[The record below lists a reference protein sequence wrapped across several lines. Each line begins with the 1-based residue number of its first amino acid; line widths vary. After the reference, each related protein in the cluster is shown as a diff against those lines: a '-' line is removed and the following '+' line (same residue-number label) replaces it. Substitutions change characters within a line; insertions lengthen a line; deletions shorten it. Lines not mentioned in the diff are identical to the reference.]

1 MKENKDLTII
11 GALRYL
17 STYYK
22 GMGFRFVLFYVGRLV
37 TMLEEIMVPIL
48 VGLLI
53 NLAVY
58 TGISNQNLFLQI
70 CLVLFGICILGC
82 LAYYMIY
89 EIYTDFWNAITERIR
104 EKAYGIVLH
113 MRAEELATANYG
125 DVAQQVQWQVTEC
138 VQLVVKNVIHNLNNI
153 FHIIICSFL
162 LFRMNVWVGVSA
174 MTLVPVSAY
183 ISWKEGGKVRNERK
197 KNQNK
202 YGEYINWIYEVT
214 GNYKHIRLMNAE
226 NRVKEKLIEHQNELI
241 ATDVKSSISTLLAQ
255 NVIKI
260 ADTIIQIILYAV
272 LAYLALNRGMKVGT
286 ITIAVSYYASLKSGT
301 MTLVEDYF
309 SIQNRLTI
317 IGRLQKLLERP
328 VEKDMP
334 QAKDIQF
341 SSCEIEFRNVTFG
354 YQGKEPILNNLSF
367 CLKSGEKLA
376 LVGESGC
383 GKSTIAYLIL
393 GFYQPN
399 SGEILLNGK
408 PISEY
413 TLDSIRKNVGVV
425 QQEVWLFE
433 GTVRENLLFGK
444 PDATDEELV
453 RACEAAGAYGFVSE
467 MEKGFETE
475 LGKHEREL
483 SGGQKQRLGIART
496 YLKKPSLML
505 FDEATSAL
513 DAQTEE
519 IVHRN
524 MGNMLEKHTALVIA
538 HRLSAVKMCDRVI
551 VLKNGKVVETG
562 TPEEMEKNSEEFRNL
577 FAINKVIS

>member
-1 MKENKDLTII
+1 
-11 GALRYL
+11 
-17 STYYK
+17 
-22 GMGFRFVLFYVGRLV
+22 
-37 TMLEEIMVPIL
+37 MVPIL

-58 TGISNQNLFLQI
+58 TGINNQNLFLQI

-341 SSCEIEFRNVTFG
+341 SSFEIKFRNVTFG

-524 MGNMLEKHTALVIA
+524 MGNMLEKHSALVIA
-538 HRLSAVKMCDRVI
+538 HRLSAVKMFVRFI

>member
-58 TGISNQNLFLQI
+58 TGINNQNLFLQI

-272 LAYLALNRGMKVGT
+272 LAYLDLNRGMKVGT

-341 SSCEIEFRNVTFG
+341 SSFEIKFRNVTFG

-524 MGNMLEKHTALVIA
+524 MGNMLEKHSALVIA

>member
-1 MKENKDLTII
+1 
-11 GALRYL
+11 
-17 STYYK
+17 
-22 GMGFRFVLFYVGRLV
+22 
-37 TMLEEIMVPIL
+37 
-48 VGLLI
+48 
-53 NLAVY
+53 
-58 TGISNQNLFLQI
+58 
-70 CLVLFGICILGC
+70 
-82 LAYYMIY
+82 
-89 EIYTDFWNAITERIR
+89 
-104 EKAYGIVLH
+104 

-341 SSCEIEFRNVTFG
+341 SSCEIKFRNVTFG

-413 TLDSIRKNVGVV
+413 TLDSIRKM
-425 QQEVWLFE
+425 
-433 GTVRENLLFGK
+433 
-444 PDATDEELV
+444 LV
-453 RACEAAGAYGFVSE
+453 
-467 MEKGFETE
+467 
-475 LGKHEREL
+475 
-483 SGGQKQRLGIART
+483 
-496 YLKKPSLML
+496 
-505 FDEATSAL
+505 
-513 DAQTEE
+513 
-519 IVHRN
+519 
-524 MGNMLEKHTALVIA
+524 
-538 HRLSAVKMCDRVI
+538 
-551 VLKNGKVVETG
+551 
-562 TPEEMEKNSEEFRNL
+562 
-577 FAINKVIS
+577 

>member
-58 TGISNQNLFLQI
+58 TGINNQNLFLQI

-125 DVAQQVQWQVTEC
+125 DVAQQVHWQVTEC

-341 SSCEIEFRNVTFG
+341 SSCEIKFRNVTFG

-524 MGNMLEKHTALVIA
+524 MGNMLEKHSALVIA

>member
-58 TGISNQNLFLQI
+58 TGINNQNLFLQI

-341 SSCEIEFRNVTFG
+341 SSFEIKFRNVTFG

-519 IVHRN
+519 IVYRN
-524 MGNMLEKHTALVIA
+524 MGNMLEKHSALVIA

>member
-58 TGISNQNLFLQI
+58 TGINNQNLFLQI

-272 LAYLALNRGMKVGT
+272 LAYLALKRGMKVGT

-341 SSCEIEFRNVTFG
+341 SSCEIKFRNVTFG

-524 MGNMLEKHTALVIA
+524 MGNMLEKHSALVIA

>member
-1 MKENKDLTII
+1 
-11 GALRYL
+11 
-17 STYYK
+17 
-22 GMGFRFVLFYVGRLV
+22 MGFRFVLFYVGRLV

-58 TGISNQNLFLQI
+58 TGINNQNLFLQI

-341 SSCEIEFRNVTFG
+341 SSCEIKFRNVTFG

-519 IVHRN
+519 IVYRN
-524 MGNMLEKHTALVIA
+524 MGNMLEKHSALVIA

>member
-58 TGISNQNLFLQI
+58 TGINNQNLFLQI

-241 ATDVKSSISTLLAQ
+241 ATDVKSSISTPVAQ

-341 SSCEIEFRNVTFG
+341 SSFEIKFRNVTFG

-524 MGNMLEKHTALVIA
+524 MGNMLEKHSALVIA

>member
-1 MKENKDLTII
+1 
-11 GALRYL
+11 
-17 STYYK
+17 
-22 GMGFRFVLFYVGRLV
+22 
-37 TMLEEIMVPIL
+37 
-48 VGLLI
+48 
-53 NLAVY
+53 
-58 TGISNQNLFLQI
+58 
-70 CLVLFGICILGC
+70 
-82 LAYYMIY
+82 MIY

-341 SSCEIEFRNVTFG
+341 SSCEIKFRNVTFG

-524 MGNMLEKHTALVIA
+524 MGNMLEKHSALVIA

>member
-58 TGISNQNLFLQI
+58 TGINNQNLFLQI

-341 SSCEIEFRNVTFG
+341 SSCEIKFRNVTFG

-524 MGNMLEKHTALVIA
+524 MGNMLEKHSALVIA

>member
-58 TGISNQNLFLQI
+58 TGITNQNLFLQI

-341 SSCEIEFRNVTFG
+341 SSCEIKFRNVTFG

-524 MGNMLEKHTALVIA
+524 MGNMLEKHSALVIA

>member
-1 MKENKDLTII
+1 
-11 GALRYL
+11 
-17 STYYK
+17 
-22 GMGFRFVLFYVGRLV
+22 MG
-37 TMLEEIMVPIL
+37 PIL

-53 NLAVY
+53 NRAVY
-58 TGISNQNLFLQI
+58 TGINNQNLFLQI

-341 SSCEIEFRNVTFG
+341 SSCEIKFRNVTFG

-524 MGNMLEKHTALVIA
+524 MGNMLEKHSALVIA

>member
-58 TGISNQNLFLQI
+58 TGINNQNLFLQI

-341 SSCEIEFRNVTFG
+341 SSFEIKFRNVTFG

-483 SGGQKQRLGIART
+483 SGGQNQGLEIART

-524 MGNMLEKHTALVIA
+524 MGNMLEKHSALVIA

>member
-1 MKENKDLTII
+1 M
-11 GALRYL
+11 L
-17 STYYK
+17 STVY
-22 GMGFRFVLFYVGRLV
+22 
-37 TMLEEIMVPIL
+37 EIMVPIL

-58 TGISNQNLFLQI
+58 TGINNQNLFLQI

-341 SSCEIEFRNVTFG
+341 SSCEIKFRNVTFG

-524 MGNMLEKHTALVIA
+524 MGNMLEKHSALVIA

>member
-58 TGISNQNLFLQI
+58 TGINNQNLFLQI

-113 MRAEELATANYG
+113 MRAEEVATANYG

-341 SSCEIEFRNVTFG
+341 SSCEIKFRNVTFG

-524 MGNMLEKHTALVIA
+524 MGNMLEKHSALVIA

>member
-1 MKENKDLTII
+1 M
-11 GALRYL
+11 
-17 STYYK
+17 
-22 GMGFRFVLFYVGRLV
+22 
-37 TMLEEIMVPIL
+37 
-48 VGLLI
+48 
-53 NLAVY
+53 
-58 TGISNQNLFLQI
+58 
-70 CLVLFGICILGC
+70 
-82 LAYYMIY
+82 
-89 EIYTDFWNAITERIR
+89 
-104 EKAYGIVLH
+104 
-113 MRAEELATANYG
+113 
-125 DVAQQVQWQVTEC
+125 
-138 VQLVVKNVIHNLNNI
+138 
-153 FHIIICSFL
+153 
-162 LFRMNVWVGVSA
+162 
-174 MTLVPVSAY
+174 
-183 ISWKEGGKVRNERK
+183 
-197 KNQNK
+197 
-202 YGEYINWIYEVT
+202 
-214 GNYKHIRLMNAE
+214 
-226 NRVKEKLIEHQNELI
+226 
-241 ATDVKSSISTLLAQ
+241 KSSISTLLAQ

-341 SSCEIEFRNVTFG
+341 SSCEIKFRNVTFG

-524 MGNMLEKHTALVIA
+524 MGNMLEKHSALVIA

>member
-58 TGISNQNLFLQI
+58 TGINNQNLFLQI

-341 SSCEIEFRNVTFG
+341 SSCEIKFRNVTFG

-483 SGGQKQRLGIART
+483 SGGQKQRLGIARKKK
-496 YLKKPSLML
+496 KKPSLML

-524 MGNMLEKHTALVIA
+524 MGNMLEKHSALVIA

>member
-58 TGISNQNLFLQI
+58 TGINNQNLFLQI

-341 SSCEIEFRNVTFG
+341 SSFEIKFRNVTFG

-524 MGNMLEKHTALVIA
+524 MGNMLEKHSALVIA

>member
-58 TGISNQNLFLQI
+58 TGINNQNLFLQI

-341 SSCEIEFRNVTFG
+341 SSFEIKFRNVTFG

-483 SGGQKQRLGIART
+483 SGGQKQRLAIART

-524 MGNMLEKHTALVIA
+524 MGNMLEKHSALVIA

>member
-58 TGISNQNLFLQI
+58 TGINNQNLFLQI

-341 SSCEIEFRNVTFG
+341 SSCEIKFRNVTFG

-519 IVHRN
+519 IVYRN
-524 MGNMLEKHTALVIA
+524 MGNMLEKHSALVIA

>member
-58 TGISNQNLFLQI
+58 TGINNQNLFLQI

-317 IGRLQKLLERP
+317 IGRFQKLLERP

-341 SSCEIEFRNVTFG
+341 SSCEIKFRNVTFG

-524 MGNMLEKHTALVIA
+524 MGNMLEKHSALVIA